1 MTVTE
6 ISEKIPDK
14 RTKIEAA
21 KALSD
26 ANIDEIMESCSNVQG
41 KYSIVV

>member
-6 ISEKIPDK
+6 FQDK
-14 RTKIEAA
+14 YPKKEEKIEAA

-26 ANIDEIMESCSNVQG
+26 AEIDEIIESCGNIQR
-41 KYSIVV
+41 KIFL

>member
-26 ANIDEIMESCSNVQG
+26 AEIDEIIESCGNIQG
-41 KYSIVV
+41 KIFL

>member
-6 ISEKIPDK
+6 ISEKIPEK
-14 RTKIEAA
+14 RRKIEAA

-26 ANIDEIMESCSNVQG
+26 AEIDEIIESCGN
-41 KYSIVV
+41 I